1 MKRVWIIMVLAGL
14 LSCSTAT
21 AQETI
26 IPYRPGFGP
35 VDEKKVYDVVEQMPM
50 FPGGPAALMEFIDST
65 KVYPI
70 SALKQ
75 YIQGRVIIT
84 FIVEKDGSL
93 SKVKVIKSVHPAL
106 DKEALRVV
114 KKMPKWIPG
123 QQDYH
128 KVRVRYIIP
137 VTFRIK

>member
-1 MKRVWIIMVLAGL
+1 MKKVWIIMVLVGL
-14 LSCSTAT
+14 LSCSTTT

-35 VDEKKVYDVVEQMPM
+35 VDEEKVYDVVELMPS
-50 FPGGPAALMEFIDST
+50 FPGGKE
-65 KVYPI
+65 
-70 SALKQ
+70 ALKA
-75 YIQGRVIIT
+75 YLAENVRYPKELEGTCVQGRVIIT
-84 FIVEKDGSL
+84 FIVEADGSL
-93 SKVKVIKSVHPAL
+93 SHAKVIKSVHPAL

-137 VTFRIK
+137 VTFR

>member
-1 MKRVWIIMVLAGL
+1 MKKVWIIMVLAGL
-14 LSCSTAT
+14 LACSTAT

-26 IPYRPGFGP
+26 IPYRPGCGP
-35 VDEKKVYDVVEQMPM
+35 VDEEKVYDVVEWMPS
-50 FPGGPAALMEFIDST
+50 FPGGIE
-65 KVYPI
+65 
-70 SALKQ
+70 ALKAFLAKNLRFPKELEETCV
-75 YIQGRVIIT
+75 QGRVIIT

-93 SKVKVIKSVHPAL
+93 SHAKVIRSVDPAL

-123 QQDYH
+123 QQNDR

-137 VTFRIK
+137 VTFRL

>member
-1 MKRVWIIMVLAGL
+1 MKKVWIIMVLVGL

-35 VDEKKVYDVVEQMPM
+35 VDEEKVYDVVELMPS
-50 FPGGPAALMEFIDST
+50 FSGGKE
-65 KVYPI
+65 
-70 SALKQ
+70 ALKA
-75 YIQGRVIIT
+75 YLAENVRYPKELEENCVQGRVIIT
-84 FIVEKDGSL
+84 FIVEADGSL
-93 SKVKVIKSVHPAL
+93 SQAKVIKSVHPAL

-137 VTFRIK
+137 VTFRL

>member
-26 IPYRPGFGP
+26 IPYRPGYGP
-35 VDEKKVYDVVEQMPM
+35 VDEEKVYDVVEQMPS
-50 FPGGPAALMEFIDST
+50 FPGGPAALMEFINRT
-65 KVYPI
+65 KVYPV
-70 SALKQ
+70 SAFNQ
-75 YIQGRVIIT
+75 HIQGRVIIT
-84 FIVEKDGSL
+84 FIVEKDGRL
-93 SKVKVIKSVHPAL
+93 SKAKVVKSVHPAL

-123 QQDYH
+123 QQGDR

-137 VTFRIK
+137 VTFRL

>member
-1 MKRVWIIMVLAGL
+1 MKRVWIMMVLAGL

-35 VDEKKVYDVVEQMPM
+35 VDEKKVYDVVERMPM

-65 KVYPI
+65 KLYPI

-75 YIQGRVIIT
+75 HIQGRVIVT
-84 FIVEKDGSL
+84 FIVEKDGSITN
-93 SKVKVIKSVHPAL
+93 SKVIRSVDPAL

-114 KKMPKWIPG
+114 KKMPHWIPG
-123 QQDYH
+123 QQLDR

>member
-1 MKRVWIIMVLAGL
+1 MKKVWIIMVLAGL

-26 IPYRPGFGP
+26 IPYRPGYGP
-35 VDEKKVYDVVEQMPM
+35 VDEEKVYDVVEQMPS
-50 FPGGPAALMEFIDST
+50 FPGGIE
-65 KVYPI
+65 
-70 SALKQ
+70 ALKA
-75 YIQGRVIIT
+75 YLAENVRYPKELEGTCIQGRVIIA
-84 FIVEKDGSL
+84 FIVEKDGRL
-93 SKVKVIKSVHPAL
+93 SKAKVVKSVHPAL

-114 KKMPKWIPG
+114 KKMPRWIPG
-123 QQDYH
+123 QQGDR

>member
-1 MKRVWIIMVLAGL
+1 MKKVWIIMVLAGL

-35 VDEKKVYDVVEQMPM
+35 VDEEKVYEVVEQMPW
-50 FPGGPAALMEFIDST
+50 FPGGIE
-65 KVYPI
+65 
-70 SALKQ
+70 ALKA
-75 YIQGRVIIT
+75 YLAENVRYPKELEGTCIQGRVIIT
-84 FIVEKDGSL
+84 FIVEKDGRL
-93 SKVKVIKSVHPAL
+93 SKAKVVKSVHPAL

-114 KKMPKWIPG
+114 KKMPRWIPG
-123 QQDYH
+123 QQGDR

>member
-1 MKRVWIIMVLAGL
+1 MKKTWIVILLAGL
-14 LSCSTAT
+14 LSCATAT

-35 VDEKKVYDVVEQMPM
+35 VDEKNVYDVVEQMPS
-50 FPGGPAALMEFIDST
+50 FPGGTAALMEFIDST
-65 KVYPI
+65 KVYPV
-70 SALKQ
+70 SAMKKG
-75 YIQGRVIIT
+75 IQGRVIIT

-93 SKVKVIKSVHPAL
+93 SHAKVVKGVAPEL

-114 KKMPKWIPG
+114 KKMPRWIPG
-123 QQDYH
+123 QQNGW

-137 VTFRIK
+137 VTFRLK

>member
-1 MKRVWIIMVLAGL
+1 MVLVGL

-26 IPYRPGFGP
+26 IPYRPGFGS
-35 VDEKKVYDVVEQMPM
+35 VDEEKVYDVVELMPS
-50 FPGGPAALMEFIDST
+50 FPGGKE
-65 KVYPI
+65 
-70 SALKQ
+70 ALKA
-75 YIQGRVIIT
+75 YLAENVRYPKELEGTCVQGRVIIT
-84 FIVEKDGSL
+84 FIVEADGSL
-93 SKVKVIKSVHPAL
+93 SHAKVIKSVHPTL

-137 VTFRIK
+137 VTFRL